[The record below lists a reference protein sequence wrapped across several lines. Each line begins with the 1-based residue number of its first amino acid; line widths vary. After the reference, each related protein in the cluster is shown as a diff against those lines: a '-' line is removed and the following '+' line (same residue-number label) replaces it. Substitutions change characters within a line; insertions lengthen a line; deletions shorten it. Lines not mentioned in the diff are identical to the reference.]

1 MLENISILPTCLP
14 GKPTGWYNHDRIS
27 VLVFGGVKLFTC
39 NRSTII
45 YLLLFVVI
53 IIMVVYNFQSQA
65 TSKEVLPINKVAADV
80 KSGQIERI
88 LENDNELRLNLHRW
102 H

>member
-1 MLENISILPTCLP
+1 MNPT
-14 GKPTGWYNHDRIS
+14 R
-27 VLVFGGVKLFTC
+27 

-53 IIMVVYNFQSQA
+53 IIMVVYNFQQQA

-88 LENDNELRLNLHRW
+88 LENDNDLRLIYADGTERTSHKENTSTLVEQLLDLGVTSEAAQPGKD
-102 H
+102 